1 VNTDKSDIK
10 AQAQWEIEL
19 ETFENLVE
27 IEKRR
32 IRKYKPWWK
41 KVFPYKISITREE

>member
-1 VNTDKSDIK
+1 MNTNLKDIK

-19 ETFENLVE
+19 EAFEKLVE
-27 IEKRR
+27 TEKHK
-32 IRKYKPWWK
+32 IRTHKPWWK

>member
-1 VNTDKSDIK
+1 MNTNKDDIK

-19 ETFENLVE
+19 EAFENLVE

-32 IRKYKPWWK
+32 IRTHKPLWK

>member
-1 VNTDKSDIK
+1 MNTEDVRI
-10 AQAQWEIEL
+10 QAEWEIKL
-19 ETFENLVE
+19 EIFENLVE

-32 IRKYKPWWK
+32 ILKYKPWWK